1 VDTVKNHKE
10 TIVLGLGNTLRGDDG
25 IGISMTAELE
35 KKFHTRAEFVCTEE
49 MGLSLLDFLAGYREA
64 VIVDSICTANHEA
77 GTIHRLSLADFPPQ
91 ANRSS
96 HYAGLPEAAA
106 LAKKLDIPF
115 PEKVHILGIEVQNP
129 FDVTTSLSPA
139 LQERLPQIL
148 KELERILK
156 QILNSECH
164 PG

>member
-1 VDTVKNHKE
+1 MDTVKNHKE

-25 IGISMTAELE
+25 IGILMAAELE
-35 KKFHTRAEFVCTEE
+35 RKFHTDADFICTEE
-49 MGLSLLDFLAGYREA
+49 MGLSLLDFLAGYQEA
-64 VIVDSICTANHEA
+64 VILDSICTANHEA

-91 ANRSS
+91 AKRSA

-115 PEKVHILGIEVQNP
+115 PEKVHILGIEVRDP

-139 LQERLPQIL
+139 LQEKLPRIL
-148 KELERILK
+148 SELERILEQVLSGK
-156 QILNSECH
+156 
-164 PG
+164 